1 MNASGAKAPVFLGDF
16 TARLKPCPFKI
27 LNFSANFDA
36 VPVQNN
42 NVFVRF
48 AKSRQIPADHQ
59 SSGELAISLRRS
71 VEAGRAVA
79 LYNEARIMTK
89 KNSAYGVVC
98 AVLVVLAAVTTMG
111 AADEQQAN
119 PQNRLEATRLN
130 GIGVALMN
138 QQLTEKAAAKLAE
151 AHAADPGSAI
161 PVLNRGIALL
171 YEQKLPEAEQ
181 ELRDAAK
188 RSPENPRT
196 WYNLGLT
203 EMDEA
208 NQKAAI
214 EDMRK
219 VLAIDPNDADAHYFV
234 GSLDL
239 SLGNFDEAIAEF
251 EAALQLNP
259 VHASAQFGLAR
270 ALQRTGKTDEAH
282 EHLKV
287 FQHLT
292 QAKLSSP
299 LSVGYGERG
308 RYSTMEEMTVP
319 AEPVGAMIPVKFE
332 PQTVKRF
339 VPSHVEMG
347 AQVEM
352 GAAKSGGACVLDVM
366 GPGSQDLV
374 VMGSGQSAIEVYKN
388 LHDGSFQQ
396 VPASQTGLDV
406 KGAGWSC
413 AVGDFDNDGLPDLAV
428 ALMDG
433 LRLYRNLGNGKFE
446 DVTAKVGIT
455 QQDTPVGLTF
465 VDFDHDGDLDLFVTG
480 SVTKGQTT
488 GPNVMWR
495 NNGNSKFTE
504 WTGQTGLAGHG
515 STMQAELSDINND
528 RAVDLVVTGGGLTE
542 GDAPV
547 IYLNQREG
555 PFKQMPLYAEKGLRP
570 STGAAVFD
578 FDKDGWMDVAL
589 THDGAPGLTLWRN
602 VEGKRFERVA
612 LPLPPG
618 VTGASGVTPID
629 VDNDG
634 WIDLAAVLDFGART
648 ELHVFRNLGP
658 KGFEDV
664 SAALGLDKIE
674 LKDARSVIAAD
685 VDGDG
690 ATDLIVTQQ
699 GGAPV
704 VLRNVGGAKNHSLRI
719 SLTGLADNKSAIG
732 TKVEVFANGQ
742 WQKFEVAGG
751 SGYLSQG
758 PQEIVAGLGQTD
770 KVDVVRLLWP
780 TGVPQDEIDIDASKL
795 PHRLLALKELDR
807 RGSSCPVLFAW
818 DGQKYQ
824 FISDVIGA
832 AVIGHWVS
840 PTATNENDP
849 DEWIKV
855 DGDKLR
861 AENGLLS
868 LRFGEPMEEV
878 NYIDQLRLVAVDH
891 PAGVSVYPDERFLSE
906 KPFASGKTVAVS
918 EPRPVAGAWD
928 DQGRDVSALLAAKD
942 HRYVRDFT
950 NLSYAGFSNM
960 HALTLDLGTLSA
972 DRPLRL
978 LLDGYIEY
986 FSASS
991 MYAAWQAG
999 MQPVPPRV
1007 DALMADGKWK
1017 RVVEEMGFPAG
1028 LPRTIVVDLTGKL
1041 PVGTRKIRITT
1052 NLQIYWDQARV
1063 DNGPDV
1069 VAKVRQTEVP
1079 LSTAHLAFRG
1089 YPQQI
1094 EGKTPGDLTYDY
1106 SKISATG
1113 PFLWARGLY
1122 TRYGDVTPL
1131 LQRVDNRYVI
1141 FGTGE
1146 EIDAEFSAGALPA
1159 LPAEWTR
1166 DYFFYANGFVKDM
1179 DYWEA
1184 SPFTVGPMPFQT
1196 MSRYPYPAV
1205 EHYPEGAAADDY
1217 WLEWNDRFESGDRKQ
1232 VWDFDYRT
1240 VKQRPVQ

>member
-1 MNASGAKAPVFLGDF
+1 GA
-16 TARLKPCPFKI
+16 AR
-27 LNFSANFDA
+27 
-36 VPVQNN
+36 
-42 NVFVRF
+42 
-48 AKSRQIPADHQ
+48 PADDQH
-59 SSGELAISLRRS
+59 
-71 VEAGRAVA
+71 
-79 LYNEARIMTK
+79 NT
-89 KNSAYGVVC
+89 
-98 AVLVVLAAVTTMG
+98 
-111 AADEQQAN
+111 
-119 PQNRLEATRLN
+119 LEAARLN

-151 AHAADPGSAI
+151 AHAADPASAI

-181 ELRDAAK
+181 ELRVAAK
-188 RSPENPRT
+188 VAPENPRT

-214 EDMRK
+214 EEMRK

-239 SLGNFDEAIAEF
+239 SLGNFDDAIAEF
-251 EAALQLNP
+251 NAALKLNP
-259 VHASAQFGLAR
+259 THASAQFGLAR

-308 RYSTMEEMTVP
+308 RYSTMQEMTVA
-319 AEPVGAMIPVKFE
+319 AEPVGAMIPIKFE
-332 PQTVKRF
+332 AQTVKRF
-339 VPSHVEMG
+339 VASHVELGAHVEMG
-347 AQVEM
+347 AADLPSS
-352 GAAKSGGACVLDVM
+352 GAGGACALDVM
-366 GPGSQDLV
+366 GQGSQDLV
-374 VMGSGQSAIEVYKN
+374 VMGAGQNAIEVYKN
-388 LHDGSFQQ
+388 LHDGSFEQ
-396 VPASQTGLDV
+396 VPASQTGLDAS
-406 KGAGWSC
+406 GQGWGC

-428 ALMDG
+428 ALSNG
-433 LRLYRNLGNGKFE
+433 LRLYRNLGGGKFE
-446 DVTAKVGIT
+446 DVTTKVGIT
-455 QQDTPVGLTF
+455 QLNTPVGLTF
-465 VDFDHDGDLDLFVTG
+465 VDFDHDGDLDLYVTG
-480 SVTKGQTT
+480 AAAKGQTN

-495 NNGNSKFTE
+495 NNGNSTFTE
-504 WTGQTGLAGHG
+504 WTGPTGLGG
-515 STMQAELSDINND
+515 QGIPVQPILSDINND
-528 RAVDLVVTGGGLTE
+528 RAVDLVVTGA
-542 GDAPV
+542 APGEV
-547 IYLNQREG
+547 APIVYLNQREG
-555 PFKQMPLYAEKGLRP
+555 PFKRVPLYSDESLRP
-570 STGAAVFD
+570 STGIAIFD
-578 FDKDGWMDVAL
+578 FNKDGWMDVAL

-602 VEGKRFERVA
+602 VEGKRFDRVA

-618 VTGASGVTPID
+618 VTGGSGVTAID

-664 SAALGLDKIE
+664 SAALGLDKIA
-674 LKDARSVIAAD
+674 LKDARSVIATD

-704 VLRNVGGAKNHSLRI
+704 VLKNVGGTKNHSLRI
-719 SLTGLADNKSAIG
+719 ALTGLADNKSAIG

-780 TGVPQDEIDIDASKL
+780 TGVPQDEIDIDASQL

-840 PTATNENDP
+840 PTATNQNDP

-855 DGDKLR
+855 DGDKLK
-861 AENGLLS
+861 ADKGLLS

-906 KPFASGKTVAVS
+906 KPFASGKTIAVS

-928 DQGRDVSALLAAKD
+928 DQGRDVSGLLAAKD
-942 HRYVRDFT
+942 YRYVRDFT
-950 NLSYAGFSNM
+950 NLSYAGFANM
-960 HALTLDLGTLSA
+960 HSLTLDLGAWTDGRVPGDSGRRGG

-1007 DALMADGKWK
+1007 DALMPDGSWK
-1017 RVVEEMGFPAG
+1017 RVVEDMGFPAG

-1041 PVGTRKIRITT
+1041 PAGTRKIRITT

-1063 DNGPDV
+1063 DNGPDML
-1069 VAKVRQTEVP
+1069 ANVRQTEVP
-1079 LSTAHLAFRG
+1079 LQTAHLAFRG

-1094 EGKTPGDLTYDY
+1094 EGKTPGELT
-1106 SKISATG
+1106 
-1113 PFLWARGLY
+1113 
-1122 TRYGDVTPL
+1122 
-1131 LQRVDNRYVI
+1131 
-1141 FGTGE
+1141 
-1146 EIDAEFSAGALPA
+1146 
-1159 LPAEWTR
+1159 
-1166 DYFFYANGFVKDM
+1166 
-1179 DYWEA
+1179 
-1184 SPFTVGPMPFQT
+1184 
-1196 MSRYPYPAV
+1196 
-1205 EHYPEGAAADDY
+1205 
-1217 WLEWNDRFESGDRKQ
+1217 
-1232 VWDFDYRT
+1232 
-1240 VKQRPVQ
+1240 